1 MFPHRLE
8 AYYDALKVNSV
19 YASILNSVKFLM
31 LLSIPFRLEESS
43 QPKNQNKEYSWRGV
57 VDDATI

>member
-1 MFPHRLE
+1 
-8 AYYDALKVNSV
+8 
-19 YASILNSVKFLM
+19 M